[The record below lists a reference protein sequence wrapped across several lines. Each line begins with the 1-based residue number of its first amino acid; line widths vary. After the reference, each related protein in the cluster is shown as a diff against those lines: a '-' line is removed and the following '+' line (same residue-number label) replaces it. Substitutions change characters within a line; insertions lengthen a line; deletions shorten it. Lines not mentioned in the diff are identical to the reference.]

1 MGWPHMHQERSQVMG
16 RGRPNMVCSIEE
28 KMSKV
33 ILKDG
38 MIRWAKIIIT

>member
-1 MGWPHMHQERSQVMG
+1 MAWPHMHKK
-16 RGRPNMVCSIEE
+16 RPQAIGWRRFNLMHNIKE

-38 MIRWAKIIIT
+38 MINQVKN